1 MRLGGARV
9 FQVVAILIVC
19 LCRARVL
26 QGVSRRYAM
35 RFVLAWCRLAS
46 LVHLNVAGRAHH

>member
-1 MRLGGARV
+1 MGGARV

-19 LCRARVL
+19 LCRARVP

-35 RFVLAWCRLAS
+35 RFVLAWCRLAPF
-46 LVHLNVAGRAHH
+46 VHLNVAGRAHH